1 MKKVRCLELPPVKE
15 IIRQRSI
22 VVELSKNIK
31 SLSDIKHFVK
41 KHPFV
46 KDIEKLAEEYM
57 KDVEYIEYSYKNIMF
72 YVRGDGVFIPDKYF
86 LLFARKFIENDSRKI
101 YEEYDCFSVYSSE
114 EVILKNIKESI
125 KYGYLT
131 KI

>member
-72 YVRGDGVFIPDKYF
+72 YVRGMVYLFPINIFYC
-86 LLFARKFIENDSRKI
+86 LL
-101 YEEYDCFSVYSSE
+101 
-114 EVILKNIKESI
+114 ES
-125 KYGYLT
+125 L
-131 KI
+131 

>member
-101 YEEYDCFSVYSSE
+101 YEECDCFSVYSSE